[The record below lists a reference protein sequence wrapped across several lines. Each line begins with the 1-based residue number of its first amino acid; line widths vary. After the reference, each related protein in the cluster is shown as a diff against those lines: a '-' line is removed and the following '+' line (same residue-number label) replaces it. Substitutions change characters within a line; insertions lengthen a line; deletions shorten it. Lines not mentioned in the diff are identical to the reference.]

1 MILTLYT
8 RSYCHLCED
17 MHRALLPYQQRFGFA
32 LDLIDVDSDPEL
44 ERRFDE
50 LVPVL
55 MAGDEEICHYHL
67 DEDAL
72 RRHLGTSGK

>member
-1 MILTLYT
+1 MNLTLYT

-17 MHRALLPYQQRFGFA
+17 MHKALLPYQERYGFE
-32 LDLIDVDSDPEL
+32 LELIDVDSDAQL

-55 MAGDEEICHYHL
+55 MAGEKEICHYFL
-67 DEDAL
+67 NEDAL
-72 RRHLGTSGK
+72 LNYFSQQ

>member
-1 MILTLYT
+1 MNLTLYT

-17 MHRALLPYQQRFGFA
+17 MHKALLPYQQRYGFK
-32 LDLIDVDSDPEL
+32 LELIDVDSDAQL

-55 MAGDEEICHYHL
+55 MAGEEEICHYFL
-67 DEDAL
+67 DEAAL
-72 RRHLGTSGK
+72 LNYFSQQ